1 MKTLL
6 PIDQEVL
13 FNVNLIEN
21 SSLEDGLSG
30 WSPVGSCTALSVHEE
45 EPAKV
50 PTETINDV
58 EEGYRPSGRYILAS
72 GRADEADGLRRP
84 INGGA
89 LKPRVTYRVAG
100 WISLGGAA
108 ATGEGGH
115 PVRVNLRLD
124 DECVVE
130 GGAVC
135 AVAGKWTEIKGA
147 FRLKKSPS
155 CDAAV
160 YVQGAPAGVDVKVM
174 DLQVFATDRKARFRK
189 LRKKTDKV
197 GDLALI
203 EVTYSRR
210 ERRTLSVV
218 RKRDVVLNFGS
229 GASAISGASIRV
241 MQMDSSFPFGACI
254 NPGVIQ
260 NPAFVDFF
268 TKHFD
273 WAVFEN
279 ELKWYHTEAQQGQLN
294 YADSDALLDFCD
306 KYGKP
311 VRGHCIFWAVENTVQ
326 QWVKNLSNDQLT
338 SAVQERLQSLL
349 TRYAGRFPH
358 YDVNNEML
366 HGSYYRDRL
375 GDDIDA
381 FMFREAA
388 RLDPGATLFVNDYNV
403 EGGND
408 PNATPEKYIEQIAAL
423 QQKGAAVGGIGL
435 QGHVTNPVGEV
446 ICDALDKLSA
456 ATDLPVWLTELDVCE
471 SDVDLR
477 ADDLEVVLRE
487 AYAHPA
493 VEGVVFWGFMQGHM
507 WRQDACLVNSDG
519 TVNDAG
525 ERQTLSI
532 DRFSGDAKSFVDLRR
547 EWTSHARGHIDS
559 AGHFKF
565 RGYHGTYVVQL
576 ATATGKVHKTFSV
589 EKGDTPLVLDMDL

>member
-1 MKTLL
+1 MACT
-6 PIDQEVL
+6 QGVL
-13 FNVNLIEN
+13 FDVNLIEN
-21 SSLEDGLSG
+21 SALEDGLSG
-30 WSPVGSCTALSVHEE
+30 WSPVGTCTALSVVEE

-58 EEGYRPSGRYILAS
+58 ADGYRPSGRYILAS

-84 INGGA
+84 IAAAA
-89 LKPRVTYRVAG
+89 LIKPRVTYRVAG
-100 WISLGGAA
+100 WIALGGDG
-108 ATGEGGH
+108 ATAGDSH
-115 PVRVNLRLD
+115 AVRVNLRLD
-124 DECVVE
+124 DDDGCVVE

-135 AVAGKWTEIKGA
+135 AEPGKWTEIKGA
-147 FRLKKSPS
+147 FRLKKSP
-155 CDAAV
+155 CAAEV
-160 YVQGAPAGVDVKVM
+160 YVQGAPPGVDVKVM

-197 GDLALI
+197 
-203 EVTYSRR
+203 
-210 ERRTLSVV
+210 

-229 GASAISGASIRV
+229 AAASGISGASIRV
-241 MQMDSSFPFGACI
+241 MQMDSSFPFGTCI
-254 NPGVIQ
+254 NTNVIQ

-306 KYGKP
+306 RYGKP

-326 QWVKNLSNDQLT
+326 QWVKSLDADGLT
-338 SAVQERLQSLL
+338 AAVQERLTSLL

-366 HGSYYRDRL
+366 HGSYYQDRL
-375 GDDIDA
+375 GDDINA
-381 FMFREAA
+381 FMFRETA

-408 PNATPEKYIEQIAAL
+408 PNATPDKYIAQIAAL

-446 ICDALDKLSA
+446 ICDALDKLA
-456 ATDLPVWLTELDVCE
+456 TTDLPVWLTELDVSE

-477 ADDLEVVLRE
+477 AEDLEVVLRE

-493 VEGVVFWGFMQGHM
+493 VEGVMFWGLMQGHM
-507 WRQDACLVNSDG
+507 WRQDACLINADG

-525 ERQTLSI
+525 ER
-532 DRFSGDAKSFVDLRR
+532 FVDLRR

-589 EKGDTPLVLDMDL
+589 EKGDTPLVLDMNL

>member
-1 MKTLL
+1 MACT
-6 PIDQEVL
+6 QEVV
-13 FNVNLIEN
+13 FDVNLIEN
-21 SSLEDGLSG
+21 SRLENGLAG
-30 WSPVGSCTALSVHEE
+30 WAPVGSCTTLSVHNEV
-45 EPAKV
+45 PAKV
-50 PTETINDV
+50 PTETINTVGDD
-58 EEGYRPSGRYILAS
+58 YSPSGRYILAS
-72 GRADEADGLRRP
+72 GRADETNGLCQA
-84 INGGA
+84 ITGA

-100 WISLGGAA
+100 WISLGDGA
-108 ATGEGGH
+108 EGVSH
-115 PVRVNLRLD
+115 AVRVNLRVD
-124 DECVVE
+124 DECVVD

-135 AVAGKWTEIKGA
+135 AEAGKWTEIKGA
-147 FRLKKSPS
+147 FRLKKSP
-155 CDAAV
+155 CGAAV

-197 GDLALI
+197 
-203 EVTYSRR
+203 
-210 ERRTLSVV
+210 
-218 RKRDVVLNFGS
+218 RKRDVVLNFGAAAS
-229 GASAISGASIRV
+229 GISGASIRV
-241 MQMDSSFPFGACI
+241 MQMDSNFPFGACI
-254 NPGVIQ
+254 NTSVIQ

-279 ELKWYHTEAQQGQLN
+279 ELKWYHTEAQEGQLN
-294 YADSDALLDFCD
+294 YNDADALLDFCD
-306 KYGKP
+306 RYGKP

-326 QWVKNLSNDQLT
+326 QWIKNLANDQLM
-338 SAVQERLQSLL
+338 SAVQGRLQSLL

-366 HGSYYRDRL
+366 HGSFYQDRL
-375 GDDIDA
+375 GDDINA
-381 FMFREAA
+381 FMFRETAQ
-388 RLDPGATLFVNDYNV
+388 LDPGATLFVNDYNV
-403 EGGND
+403 ECGND
-408 PNATPEKYIEQIAAL
+408 PNATPEKYIEQINAL

-435 QGHVTNPVGEV
+435 QGHVTNPVGEI
-446 ICDALDKLSA
+446 ICDSLDQLA
-456 ATDLPVWLTELDVCE
+456 TTDLPIWLTELDVCE

-493 VEGVVFWGFMQGHM
+493 VEGVIFWGFMQGQM

-525 ERQTLSI
+525 ER
-532 DRFSGDAKSFVDLRR
+532 FVDLRR

-559 AGHFKF
+559 DGHFKF

-576 ATATGKVHKTFSV
+576 TTGTGKVHKTFSV
-589 EKGDTPLVLDMDL
+589 EKGDDTPLVLDMNL